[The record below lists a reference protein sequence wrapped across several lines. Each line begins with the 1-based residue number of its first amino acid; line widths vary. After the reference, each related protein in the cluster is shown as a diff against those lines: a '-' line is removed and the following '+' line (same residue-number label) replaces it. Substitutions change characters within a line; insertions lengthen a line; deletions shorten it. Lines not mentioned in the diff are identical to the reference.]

1 MANLGKLAI
10 AMLGVLAYQN
20 RDKIGDMIRGAG
32 DRNPNDPQGGIL
44 DQLSKG
50 VSGTALGDILD
61 RFRGAGAGSKVDSW
75 VGTGPNEPIQPSE
88 VEAAIDEETLTSL
101 SMQTGLSRE
110 ELISRI
116 TRDLPE
122 AVSKMTPTGELPVE
136 APKSSGET
144 TLLDDVPSHR
154 TQANSGGQSDI

>member
-1 MANLGKLAI
+1 MANLGKLAV

-88 VEAAIDEETLTSL
+88 VEAAIDEDTLTSL

-144 TLLDDVPSHR
+144 TLLDDVPLHR

>member
-75 VGTGPNEPIQPSE
+75 VGTGPNEPIQPTE
-88 VEAAIDEETLTSL
+88 VEAAIDEDTLTSL

-144 TLLDDVPSHR
+144 TLLDDVPLHR

>member
-1 MANLGKLAI
+1 M
-10 AMLGVLAYQN
+10 
-20 RDKIGDMIRGAG
+20 
-32 DRNPNDPQGGIL
+32 
-44 DQLSKG
+44 
-50 VSGTALGDILD
+50 LD

-88 VEAAIDEETLTSL
+88 VEAAIDEDTLTSLSMQTGLSREELISRITRDLPEAVSKMTPTGELPVEAPVEAAIDEDTLTSL

>member
-88 VEAAIDEETLTSL
+88 VEAAIDEDTLTSL

-144 TLLDDVPSHR
+144 TLLDDVPLHR

>member
-20 RDKIGDMIRGAG
+20 RDKIGDIIRGAG

-44 DQLSKG
+44 DHLSKG

-61 RFRGAGAGSKVDSW
+61 RFRSAGAGSKVDSW
-75 VGTGPNEPIQPSE
+75 VGSGPNQPIEPKD
-88 VEAAIDEETLTSL
+88 VETAIDEDTLASL
-101 SMQTGLSRE
+101 STQTGLSRD
-110 ELISRI
+110 ELIARI

-122 AVSKMTPTGELPVE
+122 AVNKLTPNGELPVAE
-136 APKSSGET
+136 PTQGSGET
-144 TLLDDVPSHR
+144 TLLDDVPPR
-154 TQANSGGQSDI
+154 TTQAKNPTG

>member
-88 VEAAIDEETLTSL
+88 VEAAIDDDTLTSL

-122 AVSKMTPTGELPVE
+122 AVSKMTPTGELPE

>member
-50 VSGTALGDILD
+50 VSGAALGDILD

-88 VEAAIDEETLTSL
+88 VEAAIDEDTLTSL

>member
-75 VGTGPNEPIQPSE
+75 VGTGPNEPIQPSD
-88 VEAAIDEETLTSL
+88 VEAAIDEDTLTSL

-122 AVSKMTPTGELPVE
+122 AVSKMTPAGELPVE
-136 APKSSGET
+136 APKK
-144 TLLDDVPSHR
+144 LR
-154 TQANSGGQSDI
+154 

>member
-1 MANLGKLAI
+1 MANLGKLAL

-20 RDKIGDMIRGAG
+20 REKIGDMIRGAG

-88 VEAAIDEETLTSL
+88 VEAAIDEDTLTSL

-110 ELISRI
+110 ELLNRI

-122 AVSKMTPTGELPVE
+122 AVNKMTPSGEMP
-136 APKSSGET
+136 PQPTQGTDET
-144 TLLDDVPSHR
+144 TLLDDVAVRR
-154 TQANSGGQSDI
+154 TQGSTDV

>member
-1 MANLGKLAI
+1 M
-10 AMLGVLAYQN
+10 
-20 RDKIGDMIRGAG
+20 
-32 DRNPNDPQGGIL
+32 
-44 DQLSKG
+44 
-50 VSGTALGDILD
+50 LD
-61 RFRGAGAGSKVDSW
+61 RFRGTGAGSKVDSW

-88 VEAAIDEETLTSL
+88 VEAAIDEDTLTSL

-154 TQANSGGQSDI
+154 TQANSGGQ

>member
-88 VEAAIDEETLTSL
+88 VEAAIDEDTLTSL

-136 APKSSGET
+136 APKGSGET

>member
-1 MANLGKLAI
+1 
-10 AMLGVLAYQN
+10 
-20 RDKIGDMIRGAG
+20 MIRGAG

-88 VEAAIDEETLTSL
+88 VEAAIDEDTLTSL

-154 TQANSGGQSDI
+154 TQANSGGAEKLR

>member
-1 MANLGKLAI
+1 MANLGRLAI

-20 RDKIGDMIRGAG
+20 RDKIGEMIRGAG

-44 DQLSKG
+44 DQISKG

-75 VGTGPNEPIQPSE
+75 VGTGPNQPIESND
-88 VEAAIDEETLTSL
+88 VEAAIDDETLTSL

-122 AVSKMTPTGELPVE
+122 AVNKMTPNGELPPE
-136 APKSSGET
+136 PTKGSDAT
-144 TLLDDVPSHR
+144 TLLDDVPPNR
-154 TQANSGGQSDI
+154 TRAKSTEQNDV